1 MKAIL
6 LIAALFACAVPVKA
20 EDSPTES
27 EMKFVYYGFIYGTTS
42 TLCAA
47 VEDEAI
53 KKEYAQYFIT
63 KLIKEWRED
72 KTNIPKDFIQ
82 SGFEKAKN
90 DHEIC
95 IGVYE

>member
-1 MKAIL
+1 MHQ
-6 LIAALFACAVPVKA
+6 
-20 EDSPTES
+20 
-27 EMKFVYYGFIYGTTS
+27 S
-42 TLCAA
+42 TLAELSSALESKKISSEELTRVYIERCKKHN
-47 VEDEAI
+47 VSLNCFITITEDEAI

-72 KTNIPKDFIQ
+72 KTSIPKDFIQ
-82 SGFEKAKN
+82 SGFDKAKN

>member
-27 EMKFVYYGFIYGTTS
+27 EMKFVYYGFIYGTTA

-53 KKEYAQYFIT
+53 KKEYAQYFMT
-63 KLIKEWRED
+63 RLIKEWRE
-72 KTNIPKDFIQ
+72 KEKDLIQ
-82 SGFEKAKN
+82 SGFEKAKI
-90 DHEIC
+90 DHPIC
-95 IGVYE
+95 KGVYE

>member
-1 MKAIL
+1 MKVIL

-27 EMKFVYYGFIYGTTS
+27 EMKFVYYGFIYGTTA

-72 KTNIPKDFIQ
+72 EKDLIQ
-82 SGFEKAKN
+82 SGFDTAKN
-90 DHEIC
+90 DHGC
-95 IGVYE
+95 KGVYE